1 MKRAVYPGSFDPV
14 TFGHIDI
21 LKRALRT
28 FDEVTIA
35 VLKNTS
41 KNPMFTFEER
51 VAMIEEATRGI
62 EGVKVDSFDGLLV
75 DYLQTHDIDVI
86 VKGLRAISDFEAEF
100 QMAAVNRKL
109 NGQKETVFIMTRTE
123 YMYLSSSIVKEVA
136 RLGGDVS
143 EFVPA
148 CVIDQLNRKVRGK

>member
-1 MKRAVYPGSFDPV
+1 MKRAVYPGSFDPI
-14 TFGHIDI
+14 TFGHMDI
-21 LKRALRT
+21 LKRALRS

-41 KNPMFTFEER
+41 KNPLFTFEER

-75 DYLQTHDIDVI
+75 DYLQTQEIDVI

-109 NGQKETVFIMTRTE
+109 NAQIETVFIMTRTE

-136 RLGGDVS
+136 RLGGEVS
-143 EFVPA
+143 EFVPT
-148 CVIDQLNRKVRGK
+148 CVIEQLKRKVRGK

>member
-1 MKRAVYPGSFDPV
+1 LKRAVYPGSFDPV

>member
-51 VAMIEEATRGI
+51 VAMIEEATHGI